1 MRVAVPVAA
10 ALAATALSGCF
21 DGSVRTPTQATETA
35 PAHSGKHREQGS
47 GGPQEQPPDETVV
60 DPRPDGPL
68 FVHGRLRIVGDEGGV
83 IREDTRVALCRCGG
97 SANKPFCDGT
107 HRRIGFSTG

>member
-1 MRVAVPVAA
+1 MPLRRPSSSAPPGRSTIAA
-10 ALAATALSGCF
+10 WTA
-21 DGSVRTPTQATETA
+21 
-35 PAHSGKHREQGS
+35 
-47 GGPQEQPPDETVV
+47 GPQEQAPDETVV

-68 FVHGRLRIVGDEGGV
+68 FVRGRLRIVGDEGGV

-107 HRRIGFSTG
+107 HRRIGFTTG